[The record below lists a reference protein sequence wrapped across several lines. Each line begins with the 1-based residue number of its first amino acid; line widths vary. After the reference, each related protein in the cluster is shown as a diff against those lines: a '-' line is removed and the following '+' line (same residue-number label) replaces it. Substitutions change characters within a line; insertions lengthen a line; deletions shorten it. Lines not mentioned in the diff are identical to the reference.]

1 MEHEAVSMGF
11 VAIHPPSKA
20 DNSSAVPDTYYEGVS
35 VTVHDDRG
43 KTKTLFVSKTTKQD
57 KYKLMLSEGGISQT
71 KACELESVSLQKM
84 KEAVKSGILRISG
97 MIFRIET
104 SKALRKLVI

>member
-1 MEHEAVSMGF
+1 MEYKAVSMGF
-11 VAIHPPSKA
+11 AGIHPPSKG
-20 DNSSAVPDTYYEGVS
+20 DKISAVPDTYYEGVN
-35 VTVHDDRG
+35 VTVHDNRG
-43 KTKTLFVSKTTKQD
+43 KRKTLFVFKTKQD
-57 KYKLMLSEGGISQT
+57 KCKLMLSEGGISQT